1 MDFPRDVATFIV
13 VVQIV
18 ASANSAYDIPWPPQF
33 KALLSVMRVF
43 LVDVVSLTRTA
54 SCAQP
59 MTFYSSLALLLIG
72 FKVML
77 VLLIV
82 MPWLLDKVAQTYTFQ
97 RFQAL
102 RRLSKGA
109 RLTRATVRQL
119 AAPSMIIR
127 QRRQQADKNG
137 SGASGS
143 SDSSEVTA
151 RMPMTSGASVRGRG
165 AVVLRRMSG
174 VVTGNLNFR
183 VQWLLV
189 FKATFMILFVAYPGV
204 SLKIFQLFHC
214 RRVEGV
220 DWLVADMR
228 LRCYTPEWTG
238 FAFYALVMAVM
249 YIVGLP
255 TTVFVLLWRRRH
267 SLFNTPVADST
278 TATKASN
285 AAEVVANQAAYG
297 FLYTVYG
304 PSAWWWEVE
313 ELLRKLLLSAVVV
326 LVDSGSP
333 LQVRRLFNSACC
345 DYCTAVVCI
354 VALSFK
360 FLVVQ
365 VVMTVMLL
373 MVVIMV
379 VFVQG
384 RGLVALYDWYY
395 R

>member
-1 MDFPRDVATFIV
+1 M
-13 VVQIV
+13 
-18 ASANSAYDIPWPPQF
+18 
-33 KALLSVMRVF
+33 
-43 LVDVVSLTRTA
+43 
-54 SCAQP
+54 
-59 MTFYSSLALLLIG
+59 
-72 FKVML
+72 
-77 VLLIV
+77 
-82 MPWLLDKVAQTYTFQ
+82 
-97 RFQAL
+97 
-102 RRLSKGA
+102 
-109 RLTRATVRQL
+109 
-119 AAPSMIIR
+119 
-127 QRRQQADKNG
+127 
-137 SGASGS
+137 
-143 SDSSEVTA
+143 
-151 RMPMTSGASVRGRG
+151 
-165 AVVLRRMSG
+165 
-174 VVTGNLNFR
+174 
-183 VQWLLV
+183 QWLLV

-267 SLFNTPVADST
+267 SLFNAPVAGST